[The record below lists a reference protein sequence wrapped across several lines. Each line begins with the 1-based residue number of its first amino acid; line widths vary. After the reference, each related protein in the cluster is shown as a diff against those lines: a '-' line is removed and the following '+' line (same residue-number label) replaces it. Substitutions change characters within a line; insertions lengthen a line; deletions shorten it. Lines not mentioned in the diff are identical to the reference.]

1 MNNEQ
6 TVWYILKTIKKC
18 QEREEGI
25 NLLRVCFYYEASR

>member
-6 TVWYILKTIKKC
+6 TVWHIRKIVEKC

-25 NLLRVCFYYEASR
+25 NLLRDLFLR